1 MKPVFGVIIALLIGT
16 NCDGVRAAAPDTPA
30 ANERVTLIYAGR
42 LLAFPG
48 QPPLTRQTVVVRDG
62 LIVELRSGYTP
73 AAAFANPTEI
83 IDLSHQFVL
92 PGLMDMHTHV
102 THVLDR
108 PRPARIADEFTL
120 SPAASALR
128 ASVSLH
134 RILETGFTTIRD
146 LGAPPEVI
154 FPLRDALNSGE
165 IEGPRLFAAGELLS
179 VTGGHGDDALVLPI
193 FKEVTPEISRPC
205 DGVADCR
212 RKTRDRIQLG
222 ADYIKIAT
230 SGSASDANGAAD
242 ADPDIFPDEL
252 EAIVQTAA
260 LHRVPVAAH
269 VTSTKAINL
278 SVSFGV
284 HTIEHGTYADAESF
298 RLMKTKGAILV
309 PTTYVVDF
317 LDSPQIQAGLKPHE
331 WEALSAAMK
340 ASRALPGKAYRAGVE
355 LAVGTDAGGEASARR
370 WRELALY
377 VESGVP
383 ASEAIKAA
391 TINAADV
398 IGMKDKLGQIRGG
411 FLADI
416 IATPGDPLADIAA
429 LANVDFVMKGGKVIR
444 TPPQTQ

>member
-1 MKPVFGVIIALLIGT
+1 
-16 NCDGVRAAAPDTPA
+16 
-30 ANERVTLIYAGR
+30 
-42 LLAFPG
+42 
-48 QPPLTRQTVVVRDG
+48 
-62 LIVELRSGYTP
+62 
-73 AAAFANPTEI
+73 
-83 IDLSHQFVL
+83 
-92 PGLMDMHTHV
+92 
-102 THVLDR
+102 LDR

-179 VTGGHGDDALVLPI
+179 VTGGHGDDALILPI

-205 DGVADCR
+205 DGAADCR

-230 SGSASDANGAAD
+230 SGSASDASGSAD

-260 LHRVPVAAH
+260 LHKVPVAAH

-317 LDSPQIQAGLKPHE
+317 LDNPQIQAGLKPQE

-340 ASRALPGKAYRAGVE
+340 ASRALPGKAYNAGVE
-355 LAVGTDAGGEASARR
+355 MAVGTDAGGEASARR

-391 TINAADV
+391 TVNAADV
-398 IGMKDKLGQIRGG
+398 IGMKDKLGQIRVG